1 LTVCRESFERTYA
14 LLEHFVTA
22 ATRTTSTFHQQSS
35 GRRPSVQH
43 AVARAEFHSA
53 KSAIER
59 DLSHLLSSQPA
70 LGGDIVYSIHYA
82 DINGLSQLEKNILAH
97 EISEYFGI
105 EKITSAGALISQ
117 AG

>member
-1 LTVCRESFERTYA
+1 
-14 LLEHFVTA
+14 
-22 ATRTTSTFHQQSS
+22 
-35 GRRPSVQH
+35 
-43 AVARAEFHSA
+43 
-53 KSAIER
+53 
-59 DLSHLLSSQPA
+59 
-70 LGGDIVYSIHYA
+70 VYSIHYA